1 METKE
6 ELKKSLIVTKQLD
19 QSIKVEITCK
29 EQEDILLQQQEQQEW
44 NKLYTIGP
52 KIIIIGGRSG
62 SGKTR
67 VLLAMKD

>member
-1 METKE
+1 METKKEFKKRQIETLKE
-6 ELKKSLIVTKQLD
+6 ED
-19 QSIKVEITCK
+19 TCK

-44 NKLYTIGP
+44 NELYTLGP

-67 VLLAMKD
+67 VLLSMRD